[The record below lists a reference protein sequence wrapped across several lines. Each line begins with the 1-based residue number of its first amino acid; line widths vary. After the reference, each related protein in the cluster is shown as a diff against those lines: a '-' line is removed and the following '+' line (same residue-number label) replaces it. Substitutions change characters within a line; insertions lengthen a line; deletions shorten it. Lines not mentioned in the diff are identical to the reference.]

1 VIGMPSGGVVLAR
14 TPGGEVQV
22 ARFAPFA
29 WGIQS
34 HPEVDTDVVTG
45 WADEDRDDLV
55 ALGLDEHVV
64 LAEIKDAEHALESQW
79 RPLVKR
85 FAAIAGEER

>member
-1 VIGMPSGGVVLAR
+1 MSLPDDGAVLAR

-22 ARFAPFA
+22 ARFAPRA
-29 WGIQS
+29 WGIQA

-55 ALGLDEHVV
+55 ALGLDEHAV
-64 LAEIKDAEHALESQW
+64 LAEIKDAETALESHW
-79 RPLVKR
+79 RPLVAR
-85 FAAIAGEER
+85 FVSIAGGR